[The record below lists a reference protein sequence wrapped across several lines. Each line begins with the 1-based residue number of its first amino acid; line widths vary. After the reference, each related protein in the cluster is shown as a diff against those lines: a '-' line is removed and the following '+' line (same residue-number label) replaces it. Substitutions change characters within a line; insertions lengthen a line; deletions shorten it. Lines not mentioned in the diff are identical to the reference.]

1 MTTTDY
7 EAQSNSP
14 NRPSRRSHRKTTK
27 SERYAEQCKPLPPV
41 AGESLEERVDR
52 LDRSL
57 DYLTQCFQDE
67 FEVRDEG
74 SLLVNVITQVLIPF
88 AAISAAISLVY
99 VRIVQWAST
108 NYPGFERTAALSYLV
123 LLTLV
128 LLVLVFARRSGCP
141 AWINRVVDRTEDRFH
156 ASVPTRKETLTRNN
170 LVNQWIY
177 VWIVGAILVFI
188 PVTFIVLRSG
198 VAYDFGVRLAI
209 DTAGVCEGSGR
220 IRIFTGG
227 ETCVKIQEEHAPHAQ
242 DTTGD
247 TALGDTV
254 STSLSPVEFP
264 QTPIDAQVAEI
275 RLDATTTLALTAF
288 VLAVGICANMGV
300 WWWRNRRVREI
311 DLL

>member
-1 MTTTDY
+1 MSSSPARTRR
-7 EAQSNSP
+7 QST
-14 NRPSRRSHRKTTK
+14 KTQ
-27 SERYAEQCKPLPPV
+27 RYAEQCKPLPAV
-41 AGESLEERVDR
+41 KGESLEERVDR

-88 AAISAAISLVY
+88 AALSAAISLVY

-108 NYPGFERTAALSYLV
+108 NYPGFERTAAMSYLA
-123 LLTLV
+123 LLI
-128 LLVLVFARRSGCP
+128 LVLVVLVLARRSGRP
-141 AWINRVVDRTEDRFH
+141 AWINRMVDRTEDRLH

-198 VAYDFGVRLAI
+198 VANDLGVRLAI

-220 IRIFTGG
+220 IRVFTGG
-227 ETCVKIQEEHAPHAQ
+227 ETCVKIQEEHAPRAQ
-242 DTTGD
+242 DTGGGA
-247 TALGDTV
+247 ALGDTA
-254 STSLSPVEFP
+254 TASLSPVELP
-264 QTPIDAQVAEI
+264 DTPIDARVAEI

-288 VLAVGICANMGV
+288 VLVIGILASMGL
-300 WWWRNRRVREI
+300 WWWRNRSKRPI

>member
-1 MTTTDY
+1 MTTT
-7 EAQSNSP
+7 ERELQSNL
-14 NRPSRRSHRKTTK
+14 PSQASSRSCRKMTK
-27 SERYAEQCKPLPPV
+27 AERYAEQCKPLP
-41 AGESLEERVDR
+41 AIEGESLEDRVDR

-99 VRIVQWAST
+99 VRLVQWAST
-108 NYPGFERTAALSYLV
+108 NFSGFERAAAMSYLA

-128 LLVLVFARRSGCP
+128 LIVLVLARRSGRP
-141 AWINRVVDRTEDRFH
+141 VWINRIVERTEDRLQ
-156 ASVPTRKETLTRNN
+156 ASVPARKETLTRNN

-198 VAYDFGVRLAI
+198 VANDLGVGFAI

-227 ETCVKIQEEHAPHAQ
+227 ETCVKIQEEHAQHQNETSGEA
-242 DTTGD
+242 
-247 TALGDTV
+247 ALGDTA
-254 STSLSPVEFP
+254 STSLSPVELP
-264 QTPIDAQVAEI
+264 ETPIDARVAEI

-288 VLAVGICANMGV
+288 VLVLGILASMGL
-300 WWWRNRRVREI
+300 WWWRNRKIRDIEMI
-311 DLL
+311 

>member
-1 MTTTDY
+1 MTK
-7 EAQSNSP
+7 A
-14 NRPSRRSHRKTTK
+14 
-27 SERYAEQCKPLPPV
+27 ERYAEQCKPLPAV
-41 AGESLEERVDR
+41 TGESLEERVDR

-88 AAISAAISLVY
+88 AAISAAVSLVY

-108 NYPGFERTAALSYLV
+108 NFPGFERAAAMSYLA

-128 LLVLVFARRSGCP
+128 LVVLISARRRGRP
-141 AWINRVVDRTEDRFH
+141 TLINRMIDRTEDRLH
-156 ASVPTRKETLTRNN
+156 ASVPARKETLTRNN

-177 VWIVGAILVFI
+177 VWIVGAIVVFI

-198 VAYDFGVRLAI
+198 MANDLGVRLAI

-227 ETCVKIQEEHAPHAQ
+227 ETCVTIQEEHAPGLD
-242 DTTGD
+242 DTGGSA
-247 TALGDTV
+247 ALGDAGPTA
-254 STSLSPVEFP
+254 LSPVELP
-264 QTPIDAQVAEI
+264 DTPIDARVAEI

-288 VLAVGICANMGV
+288 VLVLGILASMGR
-300 WWWRNRRVREI
+300 WWWRNRSKRPI

>member
-1 MTTTDY
+1 MAK
-7 EAQSNSP
+7 AQ
-14 NRPSRRSHRKTTK
+14 
-27 SERYAEQCKPLPPV
+27 RYAEQCKPLPPV

-52 LDRSL
+52 LDRSI

-99 VRIVQWAST
+99 VRLVQWAST
-108 NYPGFERTAALSYLV
+108 NFSGFERVAAMSYLV

-128 LLVLVFARRSGCP
+128 LVVLVAARRSGRP
-141 AWINRVVDRTEDRFH
+141 IWINRIVDRTEDWLR
-156 ASVPTRKETLTRNN
+156 ASVPPRKETLTRNN
-170 LVNQWIY
+170 LVNQWIH

-198 VAYDFGVRLAI
+198 VANDLGVRLAI

-227 ETCVKIQEEHAPHAQ
+227 ETCVKIQEENAPRLNETSA
-242 DTTGD
+242 D
-247 TALGDTV
+247 TALGDNA
-254 STSLSPVEFP
+254 STSLSPVELP
-264 QTPIDAQVAEI
+264 ETPIDARVAEI

-288 VLAVGICANMGV
+288 VLVLGILASMAL
-300 WWWRNRRVREI
+300 WWWRNRKIRDIEMI
-311 DLL
+311 